1 MQQVKRPLQDIK
13 VLVTRPDQR
22 ASGLCQLI
30 ERAGGTA
37 LHFAA
42 IEIGEPA
49 DSRSRDYVLEHIADF
64 SLAIFISQ
72 TAVEKTL
79 QFLPTLP
86 DTVSIA
92 AIGSKTAQALE
103 AHGFSLAIR
112 PDGHDSESLLQH
124 PDLCAAHISGKKIVI
139 FRGSGGREL
148 LGDTLKSRGA
158 KVTYADMYQRLLP
171 RDPSRLI
178 SLLRQADI
186 ITISSNEGLQ
196 NLYKLAADKKDLTA
210 RTLIVPGERGAEL
223 ARSLGFEHIIKAQNA
238 TDEACLNA
246 LEYAIVKMSRKV

>member
-1 MQQVKRPLQDIK
+1 MHQVKRPLQDIK

-22 ASGLCQLI
+22 ARGLCQLI

-49 DSRSRDYVLEHIADF
+49 DSRSREYVRDHIAEF
-64 SLAIFISQ
+64 ALAIFISP

-79 QFLPTLP
+79 RFLPALP

-92 AIGSKTAQALE
+92 AIGSKTAKALE
-103 AHGFSLAIR
+103 SHGLRIAIR
-112 PDGHDSESLLQH
+112 PDGHDSESLLRH
-124 PDLCAAHISGKKIVI
+124 PDLQSARVSGKKIVI
-139 FRGSGGREL
+139 FRGSGGRDL
-148 LGDTLKSRGA
+148 LGNTLQSRGA
-158 KVTYADMYQRLLP
+158 EVTYADMYQRMLP

-178 SLLRQADI
+178 SLLREADI

-196 NLYKLAADKKDLTA
+196 NLYKLAADKEDLTS
-210 RTLIVPGERGAEL
+210 RSLIVPGARGAEL
-223 ARSLGFEHIIKAQNA
+223 ARSLGFEHIFKAKNA